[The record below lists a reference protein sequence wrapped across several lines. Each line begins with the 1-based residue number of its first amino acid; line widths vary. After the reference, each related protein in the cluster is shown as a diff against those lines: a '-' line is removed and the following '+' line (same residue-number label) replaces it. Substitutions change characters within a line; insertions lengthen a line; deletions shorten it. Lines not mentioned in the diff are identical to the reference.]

1 MTVASASRR
10 VLYRVSMEFGLYL
23 IGRPSGADRPS
34 APIVSPDFL
43 APFAQHAERVGVES
57 LFFVDHI
64 LFPAAQLATYP
75 YMATGRYPYDNDEM
89 QIPEP
94 LMLFAFLAGVTTTIR
109 FGTAVLVLPQR
120 DPLLLAKQL
129 ATADQLSKGRIEL
142 GIGAGWLADEF
153 NALGVDFATRGA
165 RTDEYIAVMRTVW
178 RDRIASFHGE
188 FVSFDAMKLTTY
200 PVQLAGI
207 PIIVGGHSAP
217 ALRRAG
223 RLGDAFL
230 PASNIGL
237 DEPGRW
243 PAMWAEVCRHAREA
257 GRPDGAVS
265 LQGFG
270 DTLDDAR
277 RLHDLGATRMIHN
290 VLEPDLASAL
300 AHLDR
305 FRAEVIEPFRA
316 DRGE

>member
-1 MTVASASRR
+1 MR
-10 VLYRVSMEFGLYL
+10 FGLYL
-23 IGRPSGADRPS
+23 IGRPSGADRSS
-34 APIVSPDFL
+34 APIASPDFL
-43 APFAQHAERVGVES
+43 APFAQHAERVGIES

-64 LFPAAQLATYP
+64 VFPAEQRAPYP
-75 YMATGRYPYDNDEM
+75 YMAHGRYPYDNDEM

-120 DPLLLAKQL
+120 EPLLLAKQL
-129 ATADQLSKGRIEL
+129 ATADRLSRGRVEI

-153 NALGVDFATRGA
+153 DALGVDFATRGR
-165 RTDEYIAVMRTVW
+165 RTDEYIEVMRTVW
-178 RDRIASFHGE
+178 RDRVATYHGA
-188 FVSFDAMKLTTY
+188 FVNFDAMKLTTY
-200 PVQLAGI
+200 PVQPRGI
-207 PIIVGGHSAP
+207 PIVVGGHSPA

-230 PASNIGL
+230 PADNLTSAPVAQWTHWR
-237 DEPGRW
+237 DEVR
-243 PAMWAEVCRHAREA
+243 RHSREA
-257 GRPDGAVS
+257 GRDEGAVE

-277 RLHDLGATRMIHN
+277 RLRDLGGTRMIHN
-290 VLEPDLASAL
+290 VLEPDLERAI

-305 FRAEVIEPFRA
+305 FAAEVIEPFRA
-316 DRGE
+316 EQA

>member
-1 MTVASASRR
+1 MR
-10 VLYRVSMEFGLYL
+10 FGLYL
-23 IGRPSGADRPS
+23 IGRPTGADRPS

-43 APFAQHAERVGVES
+43 APFAQHAERVGIES
-57 LFFVDHI
+57 VFFVDHI
-64 LFPAAQLATYP
+64 VFPAEQRARYP
-75 YMATGRYPYDNDEM
+75 YMEHGRYPYDNDEM

-94 LMLFAFLAGVTTTIR
+94 LMLFAFLAGVTTTLR

-120 DPLLLAKQL
+120 NPLLLAKQL
-129 ATADQLSKGRIEL
+129 ATADQLSRGRVEI
-142 GIGAGWLADEF
+142 GVGAGWLADEF
-153 NALGVDFATRGA
+153 AALGVDFASRGR
-165 RTDEYIAVMRTVW
+165 RTDEYIEVMRTVW
-178 RDRIASFHGE
+178 RDRVASFHGE

-200 PVQLAGI
+200 PAQPAGI

-230 PASNIGL
+230 PASNIGF
-237 DEPGRW
+237 DDPARW
-243 PAMWAEVCRHAREA
+243 PAMWATVQRHARDA
-257 GRPDGAVS
+257 GRPDGAVE

-300 AHLDR
+300 AHLER
-305 FRAEVIEPFRA
+305 FATEVIEPFRA
-316 DRGE
+316 DRY

>member
-1 MTVASASRR
+1 MR
-10 VLYRVSMEFGLYL
+10 FGLYL
-23 IGRPSGADRPS
+23 IGRPSGADRSS

-43 APFAQHAERVGVES
+43 VPFAQHAERLGIES

-64 LFPAAQLATYP
+64 MFPADQQAKYP
-75 YMATGRYPYDNDEM
+75 YMEHGRYPYDNDEM

-94 LMLFAFLAGVTTTIR
+94 LMLFAFLAGVTTSIR

-120 DPLLLAKQL
+120 NPLLLAKQL
-129 ATADQLSKGRIEL
+129 ATADQLSRGRIEI

-153 NALGVDFATRGA
+153 AALGVDFASRGR
-165 RTDEYIAVMRTVW
+165 RTDEYIEVMRTVW
-178 RDRIASFHGE
+178 RDHVATYHGE

-200 PVQLAGI
+200 PVQPAGI
-207 PIIVGGHSAP
+207 PIIVGGHSRP

-243 PAMWAEVCRHAREA
+243 PAMWGEVQRHAREA
-257 GRPDGAVS
+257 GRPDGAVE

-300 AHLDR
+300 AHLDQ
-305 FRAEVIEPFRA
+305 FAENVMAPFHA
-316 DRGE
+316 ENA